1 MVWIARDVHKFDGWE
16 TIYAEVHRSGF
27 HVSFTSVLSRKGV
40 LCFEAK
46 EELMRARANREW
58 FPHLE
63 FVSLRC
69 TR

>member
-1 MVWIARDVHKFDGWE
+1 MWIARDVHKFHGWE

-27 HVSFTSVLSRKGV
+27 QVSFTSVLTRRT
-40 LCFEAK
+40 LLYLEAK

-63 FVSLRC
+63 FISLPC